1 MITHKL
7 VILSSNEIKSKFYR
21 FQFSGP
27 SACNKIMEQNTIKR
41 QQVEL
46 KMTRT
51 INITVTKWKL
61 QKDQVFR
68 KYLMLLELP

>member
-1 MITHKL
+1 MIIHKL

-27 SACNKIMEQNTIKR
+27 SARNKIMEQNTIKR

-46 KMTRT
+46 KNDENDKHHGHKME
-51 INITVTKWKL
+51 ITERSSI
-61 QKDQVFR
+61 QKIFNA
-68 KYLMLLELP
+68 P